1 MHRKRSPLTH
11 TTNRTSPHGAKKT
24 QKTNVKQQPRNTYL
38 RSMKGD
44 AKGFIKK
51 KQRQWTRKSPP
62 KQTVQWM
69 LSGPQDPL
77 QEGRPYSSRLWLPS
91 SLLKLLGSSEQ
102 KREASSRTTT
112 PSPGSQWQVTPQWAV
127 LRARLSRPSWASQ
140 NCHAIFSLAAASVEN
155 TSQCNFFVQFCIL
168 SFHKCWSQEP
178 SLIKVSSL
186 VFRGTHPT

>member
-1 MHRKRSPLTH
+1 MPRDSLKKNKDNELEKAHQNKQYSGCCLAHR
-11 TTNRTSPHGAKKT
+11 
-24 QKTNVKQQPRNTYL
+24 
-38 RSMKGD
+38 
-44 AKGFIKK
+44 I
-51 KQRQWTRKSPP
+51 
-62 KQTVQWM
+62 
-69 LSGPQDPL
+69 PL

-112 PSPGSQWQVTPQWAV
+112 ASPGSQWQVTPQWAV
-127 LRARLSRPSWASQ
+127 LRARLSRLSWASQ

-168 SFHKCWSQEP
+168 SFHKCWFQEP